1 MVRVNGLTVTQAQLL
16 RVPVTRTKR
25 DYYAAKHLIYDIR
38 NGHIEVMEDA
48 QKDDAAAHDR
58 TRKAEHDT

>member
-1 MVRVNGLTVTQAQLL
+1 MTQAQLL

-38 NGHIEVMEDA
+38 NGHIEVEEEAQMEDA
-48 QKDDAAAHDR
+48 AVHDR
-58 TRKAEHDT
+58 KRKAEHDT